1 MRNNLSMK
9 NFVIDLLRNNLP
21 KNYYYHNPDHTI
33 YVEEK
38 ALEIGRHEE
47 CSEEELKLLSTAALW
62 HDTGYIK
69 TYKNHEAE
77 SCLLARQYLPG
88 YGYSLAD
95 IDLVCGII
103 MVTKIPQL
111 PKNKLEK
118 ILADADLEYLGTAS
132 FEIKS
137 EKLFKELQSLNL
149 SLTVAEW
156 NQMQISFLQNHH
168 YFTLFCKQNRDPL
181 KMKNLYQLMHTNI

>member
-1 MRNNLSMK
+1 MR
-9 NFVIDLLRNNLP
+9 NFVINLLKNNLP
-21 KNYYYHNPDHTI
+21 ETYCYHNPGHTI

-38 ALEIGRHEE
+38 VLEIGRQEE
-47 CSEEELKLLSTAALW
+47 CTEAELKLLSTAALW

-77 SCLLARQYLPG
+77 SCLLARQYLPD
-88 YGYSLAD
+88 YGYSPTD
-95 IDLVCGII
+95 IELVCEMI
-103 MVTKIPQL
+103 MVTKIPQS
-111 PKNKLEK
+111 PKNKLEE
-118 ILADADLEYLGTAS
+118 ILADADLEYLGTS
-132 FEIKS
+132 DFEAKAFN
-137 EKLFKELQSLNL
+137 LFKELQLINL
-149 SLTVAEW
+149 SLTEAEW